1 MAEVAEAIPWLY
13 SDVVG
18 NVTGITFLLTVVILS
33 PDRAVNERIAMG
45 KIPLVR
51 HDYVSSCAYT
61 CS

>member
-13 SDVVG
+13 SDVVV

-45 KIPLVR
+45 KIPIVR